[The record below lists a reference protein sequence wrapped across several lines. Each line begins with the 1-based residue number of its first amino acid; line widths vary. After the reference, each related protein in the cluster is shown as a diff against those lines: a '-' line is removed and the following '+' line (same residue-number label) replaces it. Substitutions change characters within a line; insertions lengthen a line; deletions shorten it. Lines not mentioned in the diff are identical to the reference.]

1 MGNKLLYA
9 DRRPLSQQFSQRKSQ
24 LGLPARLIDIARITY
39 FQDYFLEQPHIVGN
53 IRLEIHIVGN
63 MREYCQQYVF
73 PGLLVTDLINK
84 NLNLGLLTPYPASN
98 VSITT
103 YKCA

>member
-9 DRRPLSQQFSQRKSQ
+9 GRRPLSRQFSQRKSQ

-53 IRLEIHIVGN
+53 TRLEIHIVGN
-63 MREYCQQYVF
+63 MRECCQQYVF
-73 PGLLVTDLINK
+73 PGLLVTVSHVGSEKELAYH
-84 NLNLGLLTPYPASN
+84 GQTPYSL
-98 VSITT
+98 
-103 YKCA
+103 C